1 MTRSTVGSLIA
12 TMSIALVAGCGSDS
26 PSGPS
31 SHTLDL
37 GAVISEMSIGRVSS
51 VPGASTVISMP
62 SVAGVPTIVPSAC
75 TFSPTLQGFTCPT
88 ATSAGLTFDVS
99 YFLYDA
105 TGHAQSQADANTTAS
120 VRTVVDAKGTVT
132 LPQSSGLSGT
142 VVVADHSDMTMTGLL
157 TSTHTLNGNGTS
169 HYDLTLSGTPTL
181 HATID
186 MTTATKDVV
195 FAVQSDGSNPPW
207 PSSGTITTDSKNVT
221 NLGSIGS
228 VTTTS
233 HAVIT
238 FNGTSTATIVFS
250 TSASSTVTTC
260 KIDLTGKTAPV
271 CS

>member
-1 MTRSTVGSLIA
+1 MTRSTVGSLLV
-12 TMSIALVAGCGSDS
+12 TLSVVLVAGCGSDS

-75 TFSPTLQGFTCPT
+75 TYSPALQGFTCPT

-105 TGHAQSQADANTTAS
+105 GGHAQSQADANTTAS

-142 VVVADHSDMTMTGLL
+142 VIVADHSDMTMTGLL

-169 HYDLTLSGTPTL
+169 HYELTVSGTPSV

-186 MTTATKDVV
+186 MTTATKEVV
-195 FAVQSDGSNPPW
+195 FAVQSDGSNPQW

-238 FNGTSTATIVFS
+238 FNGTSTATIAFS

-260 KIDLTGKTAPV
+260 KIDLTGKTSPV

>member
-12 TMSIALVAGCGSDS
+12 TISVALVAGCGSDS

-51 VPGASTVISMP
+51 VPGASTVISVP
-62 SVAGVPTIVPSAC
+62 SIAATPTVVPSAC
-75 TFSPTLQGFTCPT
+75 TFSPTLQGFACPT
-88 ATSAGLTFDVS
+88 VTSAGLTFDVS

-105 TGHAQSQADANTTAS
+105 GGHPQSQADANTTAS

-157 TSTHTLNGNGTS
+157 TTTHTLNGNGTS
-169 HYDLTLSGTPTL
+169 HYDLALNGTPSV

-207 PSSGTITTDSKNVT
+207 PSSGTITTDAKNVT
-221 NLGSIGS
+221 NLGSVGS
-228 VTTTS
+228 VTTAS

-238 FNGTSTATIVFS
+238 FNGTSTATITFT

-260 KIDLTGKTAPV
+260 KVDLTGKTAPV